1 MEKKYDELYHYGIL
15 GMKWGIRRYQN
26 EDGTLTPAGRK
37 RYGDENGSLS
47 REGRKKIRK
56 EYKADNKKA
65 FEYGKNATLA
75 SRAYDM
81 AAKKK
86 AKADAKYEK
95 NPNQRNLD
103 KKRIAASVEK
113 HLRAQ
118 KDKWNKKTKSH
129 YKKLISKYGKEA
141 VGNIRYDKKGRINE
155 STHTA
160 GDYAVSAFI
169 TGASAASMAFLH
181 APVGVI
187 VSPSSKNQQAYRLYS
202 SVKSNKKK
210 KYYNKAKGGK

>member
-1 MEKKYDELYHYGIL
+1 MEQKYDELYHYGVL

-26 EDGTLTPAGRK
+26 EDGSLTPTGRK

-113 HLRAQ
+113 HLRSQ
-118 KDKWNKKTKSH
+118 NDKWSKKVKDH
-129 YKKLISKYGKEA
+129 YKKLVSKYGKEA
-141 VGNIRYDKKGRINE
+141 VKNIGYDKKGRINE
-155 STHTA
+155 STHTV

-169 TGASAASMAFLH
+169 TAASAASMIFLH

-187 VSPSSKNQQAYRLYS
+187 ASPSSTNQQAYRLYS
-202 SVKSNKKK
+202 SVKSDKKK